1 MRPLALALLLASA
14 GAAQVIVDPA
24 RFGGILKAL
33 ERQAG
38 EKPLRCEVTPI
49 KPSLN
54 FGFRFQA
61 GYVVRV
67 PMNQYSGSGHGWAML
82 TRITPE
88 GGGQQP
94 VYLAS
99 RVGLPPVPK
108 TKVDIEVGGGYLLG
122 EGRYDVNWT
131 LLDDTGRVCR
141 GSWRVD
147 ARLGRRERQVKL
159 AMPRDTVADFTLRGR
174 SDRKRGADDAAP
186 IRLTVLLNAAPLVPL
201 RTRLRASD
209 RVILLGL
216 LSSLLER
223 VPARSV
229 RLVVFN
235 LDQQKTLL
243 RQDAFAPDAL
253 GRVAQALNSTE
264 LGLVDYH
271 VLQNPHGHVDLLAGL
286 MNLELRAEAPSD
298 VVVFLGPETRYVDKL
313 PPAALEDP
321 TGAAPQ
327 FLNLQFKVTL
337 AVVPACP
344 TAFRSPRRRP
354 RGRPLSSGPRPTL
367 PGPSNRSSVE
377 GARESSSPV
386 RSPVAPLDVRKLQ
399 ILFP

>member
-1 MRPLALALLLASA
+1 MRPLAIACLLASA
-14 GAAQVIVDPA
+14 CAAQTIVDPA
-24 RFGGILKAL
+24 RFGSILKAL
-33 ERQAG
+33 EPQAG
-38 EKPLRCEVTPI
+38 ETLLRCEVTPM
-49 KPSLN
+49 KPALN
-54 FGFRFQA
+54 FVLRFQA

-67 PMNQYSGSGHGWAML
+67 PMNQYSGPGHRWGML

-94 VYLAS
+94 VYLAA
-99 RVGLPPVPK
+99 RVRLPPIPE
-108 TKVDIEVGGGYLLG
+108 TKVEVEVGGGYLLG
-122 EGRYDVNWT
+122 EGRYDVSWVMF
-131 LLDDTGRVCR
+131 DDADRVCR
-141 GSWRVD
+141 KSWRVE
-147 ARLGRRERQVKL
+147 AKLGRHERQLKL
-159 AMPRDTVADFTLRGR
+159 SLPRDTVAELTLRRPAEG
-174 SDRKRGADDAAP
+174 KTGADDAAP
-186 IRLTVLLNAAPLVPL
+186 IRLTVLLDAAPIAPA

-243 RQDAFAPDAL
+243 RQDAFAPGAL
-253 GRVAQALNSTE
+253 GQVAQALDSTE

-271 VLQNPHGHVDLLAGL
+271 VLQNPRGHVDLLAGL
-286 MNLELRAEAPSD
+286 INLELRAEAPSD

-327 FLNLQFKVTL
+327 FFNLQFRAYT
-337 AVVPACP
+337 
-344 TAFRSPRRRP
+344 RR
-354 RGRPLSSGPRPTL
+354 
-367 PGPSNRSSVE
+367 GPSLPDSISLATAKAKGKTIVIRTPADFAKAIE
-377 GARESSSPV
+377 QIERRGGAGR
-386 RSPVAPLDVRKLQ
+386 
-399 ILFP
+399 

>member
-1 MRPLALALLLASA
+1 MRPLAIALLLASA
-14 GAAQVIVDPA
+14 CAAQVIMDPA
-24 RFGGILKAL
+24 RVKSIVKAL
-33 ERQAG
+33 EPQAG
-38 EKPLRCEVTPI
+38 EKLLRCEVTPI

-67 PMNQYSGSGHGWAML
+67 PMNQYSGAGHGWAMV
-82 TRITPE
+82 TKITPE

-99 RVGLPPVPK
+99 RVRLPPVPK
-108 TKVDIEVGGGYLLG
+108 TKLEVEVGGGYLLG

-131 LLDDTGRVCR
+131 LLDDTGRICR
-141 GSWRVD
+141 GAWRVD
-147 ARLGRRERQVKL
+147 AKLGRRERQVNL

-174 SDRKRGADDAAP
+174 PEGKRGADDAAP
-186 IRLTVLLNAAPLVPL
+186 IRLTVLLHAAPLVPL

-243 RQDAFAPDAL
+243 RQDAFAPNAL
-253 GRVAQALNSTE
+253 NRVAQALNGAE

-271 VLQNPHGHVDLLAGL
+271 VLQNPHGHVDFLAGL
-286 MNLELRAEAPSD
+286 LNQELRAEVPSD
-298 VVVFLGPETRYVDKL
+298 VVVILGPEARYVDKL
-313 PPAALEDP
+313 PPAALEEP
-321 TGAAPQ
+321 HGATPQ
-327 FLNLQFKVTL
+327 FFNLQFKPYFRAAPSLPDSISL
-337 AVVPACP
+337 ATAKAKGKTVIIRTPADFAKAIEQIERRGAP
-344 TAFRSPRRRP
+344 ASP
-354 RGRPLSSGPRPTL
+354 
-367 PGPSNRSSVE
+367 
-377 GARESSSPV
+377 
-386 RSPVAPLDVRKLQ
+386 
-399 ILFP
+399 

>member
-1 MRPLALALLLASA
+1 MRPLAIALLLASA
-14 GAAQVIVDPA
+14 CAAQVIVDSP
-24 RFGGILKAL
+24 RLKSIVNGL
-33 ERQAG
+33 ERQAD

-67 PMNQYSGSGHGWAML
+67 PMNQYSGSGHGWAMV
-82 TRITPE
+82 TKITPE
-88 GGGQQP
+88 GGQPP
-94 VYLAS
+94 VYLAT
-99 RVGLPPVPK
+99 RVPLPPIPK
-108 TKVDIEVGGGYLLG
+108 TRIEFEVGGGYLLG

-131 LLDDTGRVCR
+131 LLDDTGRICR
-141 GSWRVD
+141 GSWRVN

-174 SDRKRGADDAAP
+174 SDRKRDPDDAAP
-186 IRLTVLLNAAPLVPL
+186 IRLTVLLDAAPLVPF

-216 LSSLLER
+216 LSSLLDR

-243 RQDAFAPDAL
+243 RQDAFTPSAL
-253 GRVAQALNSTE
+253 DRVARTLNGTE

-271 VLQNPHGHVDLLAGL
+271 VLQNPLGHVDFLAGL
-286 MNLELRAEAPSD
+286 INLELRAEPPSD
-298 VVVFLGPETRYVDKL
+298 VVVILGPETRYVDKL
-313 PPAALEDP
+313 PPTALEEP
-321 TGAAPQ
+321 AGAAPQ
-327 FLNLQFKVTL
+327 FFNFQFR
-337 AVVPACP
+337 PY
-344 TAFRSPRRRP
+344 FRNV
-354 RGRPLSSGPRPTL
+354 PTL
-367 PGPSNRSSVE
+367 PDSISLATAKVKGKTIVIRTPADFAKAIEQIEIR
-377 GARESSSPV
+377 AV
-386 RSPVAPLDVRKLQ
+386 RR
-399 ILFP
+399 

>member
-1 MRPLALALLLASA
+1 MRPFAIALLLASA
-14 GAAQVIVDPA
+14 CAAQVIVDPA
-24 RFGGILKAL
+24 RFGSIVKAL
-33 ERQAG
+33 ERQAS

-54 FGFRFQA
+54 FSFRFQA

-94 VYLAS
+94 VYLAG
-99 RVGLPPVPK
+99 RVRLPPIPN
-108 TKVDIEVGGGYLLG
+108 TKVEVEVGGGYLLG

-131 LLDDTGRVCR
+131 LLDDAGRICR
-141 GSWRVD
+141 AGWHVN

-159 AMPRDTVADFTLRGR
+159 SMARDTVADFTLRGR
-174 SDRKRGADDAAP
+174 PGRKRGADDAAP
-186 IRLTVLLNAAPLVPL
+186 IRLTVLLDAAPLVPS

-229 RLVVFN
+229 RLVIFN

-253 GRVAQALNSTE
+253 DQVAQSLNGLE
-264 LGLVDYH
+264 LGRVDYH
-271 VLQNPHGHVDLLAGL
+271 VLQNPLGHVDFLAGL

-298 VVVFLGPETRYVDKL
+298 VVVILGPETRYVDKL
-313 PPAALEDP
+313 PQAALEDP
-321 TGAAPQ
+321 NGAAPQ
-327 FLNLQFKVTL
+327 FFNLQF
-337 AVVPACP
+337 
-344 TAFRSPRRRP
+344 RP
-354 RGRPLSSGPRPTL
+354 YLRA
-367 PGPSNRSSVE
+367 GPSLPDSISLATAKAKGKTIIIRTPADFAKAIE
-377 GARESSSPV
+377 QIERRAGAG
-386 RSPVAPLDVRKLQ
+386 K
-399 ILFP
+399 

>member
-1 MRPLALALLLASA
+1 MRPLAIACLLASA
-14 GAAQVIVDPA
+14 CAAQVIVDPA
-24 RFGGILKAL
+24 RFGSILKAL
-33 ERQAG
+33 ERQAD

-49 KPSLN
+49 RPSLN

-67 PMNQYSGSGHGWAML
+67 PMNQYSGPGHGWAMV
-82 TRITPE
+82 TKITPE
-88 GGGQQP
+88 GGHPP

-99 RVGLPPVPK
+99 RIGLPSVPK
-108 TKVDIEVGGGYLLG
+108 TKVVVEMGGGYLLG

-141 GSWRVD
+141 SSWRVD
-147 ARLGRRERQVKL
+147 ARLGRRERQVNL

-174 SDRKRGADDAAP
+174 SGRKRGADAAAP

-253 GRVAQALNSTE
+253 SRVAQALNSTE

-271 VLQNPHGHVDLLAGL
+271 VLQNPLGHVDFLAGL
-286 MNLELRAEAPSD
+286 INLELRAEPPSD
-298 VVVFLGPETRYVDKL
+298 VVVILGPQTRYVDKL
-313 PPAALEDP
+313 PPTALEEP
-321 TGAAPQ
+321 AGAAPQ
-327 FLNLQFKVTL
+327 FFNLQFR
-337 AVVPACP
+337 PY
-344 TAFRSPRRRP
+344 FRNVA
-354 RGRPLSSGPRPTL
+354 TL
-367 PGPSNRSSVE
+367 PDSISLATAKAKGKTIVIRTPADFAKAIE
-377 GARESSSPV
+377 
-386 RSPVAPLDVRKLQ
+386 Q
-399 ILFP
+399 IERRGGTGK